1 MRKNHRE
8 KIYISNL
15 RKAKQ
20 KYKKKKREKMITYFY
35 VIYCG
40 FNKRRKVKDK
50 KAFPNDFA

>member
-35 VIYCG
+35 ITYCG
-40 FNKRRKVKDK
+40 LQEKKSKR
-50 KAFPNDFA
+50 